1 MSQVDVQVP
10 QYRSLTQIIV
20 ETLRQRIFEGEYG
33 PGARLNISVLAQQ
46 FGASPVPVR
55 EALRNLETEGLV
67 EFRLNR
73 GAVVRTLSA
82 AQVRELF
89 LIRAPLEQL
98 AMAEAVKTSS
108 EADIEPFDRL
118 LDELDRSASTDT
130 WHQIHTEFH
139 EKLYA
144 LCRLPRL
151 TQLLVLLRGQMRPFS
166 KAYLQDPHHLAQAQA
181 EHHRMI
187 ECLRRR
193 DVGPVAEIVYEHL
206 ARPARM
212 AMQVIGGE
220 SLEIGAFPN

>member
-1 MSQVDVQVP
+1 MSQVDFEVP

-89 LIRAPLEQL
+89 LIRVPLEQL
-98 AMAEAVKTSS
+98 ALREAVKTVR
-108 EADIEPFDRL
+108 EEDLEPLDRL
-118 LDELDRSASTDT
+118 LGELDDTAGTDA
-130 WHQIHTEFH
+130 WHQVHNEFH
-139 EKLYA
+139 ERLYA
-144 LCRLPRL
+144 LSRLPRL
-151 TQLLVLLRGQMRPFS
+151 TQLLVSLRGQMRPFS
-166 KAYLQDPHHLAQAQA
+166 KAYLQDPHHLAQAQV
-181 EHHRMI
+181 EHHRMFD
-187 ECLRRR
+187 CLRRH
-193 DVGPVAEIVYEHL
+193 DVKPVAEIAYEHL

-220 SLEIGAFPN
+220 SREIDVFQD